1 MIEIF
6 NGNNSGMM
14 SIWKFLDWDKPKW
27 TKTKYTY
34 IDFWEVDK
42 YNLHKELFIGKSGN
56 GCANLN
62 LFNAYR
68 DANPQKYVLIMDIGD
83 LMGELMD
90 ISTQYNLYK
99 VSFRTDGYL
108 TGNYR
113 VWICK
118 VKPNQEDYNID
129 ADMVERFCNKVFEG

>member
-14 SIWKFLDWDKPKW
+14 SIWKFLDWNKPEW
-27 TKTKYTY
+27 AKTKYAY
-34 IDFWEVDK
+34 LDFWEVGK
-42 YNLHKELFIGKSGN
+42 YNLYKELFIGKSGN

-68 DANPQKYVLIMDIGD
+68 DANSQKYVLIMDIGD

-99 VSFRTDGYL
+99 VSVRTDGYL

-118 VKPNQEDYNID
+118 VEPNQDYNID
-129 ADMVERFCNKVFEG
+129 ADMVERFCNKVFEK